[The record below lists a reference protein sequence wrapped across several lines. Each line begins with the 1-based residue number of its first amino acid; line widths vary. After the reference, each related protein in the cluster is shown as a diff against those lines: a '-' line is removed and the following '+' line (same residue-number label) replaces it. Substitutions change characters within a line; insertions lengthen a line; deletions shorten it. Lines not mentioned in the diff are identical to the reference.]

1 MLDDIHLA
9 EEASVAAL
17 AFVGRELRNVPA
29 LLLATYRDVEVRR
42 RHPLANTLGELARA
56 RRAERIKLY
65 GLSGEEVPD
74 LMVQVGVG
82 GSGDVAPNLRLR

>member
-29 LLLATYRDVEVRR
+29 LLLATYRDVEVGH

-65 GLSGEEVPD
+65 GLSGEEIPD

-82 GSGDVAPNLRLR
+82 GSGDVALNMRLR